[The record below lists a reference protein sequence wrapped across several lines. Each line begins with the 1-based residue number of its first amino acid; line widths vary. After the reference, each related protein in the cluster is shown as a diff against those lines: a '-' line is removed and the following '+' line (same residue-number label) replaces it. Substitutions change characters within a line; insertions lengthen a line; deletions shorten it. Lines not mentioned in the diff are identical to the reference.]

1 MMTDFAPPGGLQSWA
16 ASFWAGVLMR
26 TPPSGG
32 LTGSSVLSGACPYR
46 GRGVGVGVPGA
57 DVASAGRSSSIDGVP
72 VTQRDSLAAFG
83 EGACTPPL

>member
-32 LTGSSVLSGACPYR
+32 LTGSSVLSGACPYK
-46 GRGVGVGVPGA
+46 GRGSVWAFLGQMWHLPVGV
-57 DVASAGRSSSIDGVP
+57 R
-72 VTQRDSLAAFG
+72 L
-83 EGACTPPL
+83 